1 VLEAR
6 RPRRRGVP
14 RIASAFALGLSAGAW
29 QAARSTPHPEV
40 VLRAVLRLLSSCLVL
55 GLTTAAHAEVPT
67 PSAFL
72 KLDIGADRVLADYRQ
87 IRAYFA
93 ELDKQSPRVQMQDL
107 GPTTLGE
114 RLVMAVISS
123 EANIAKLPRLKEIA
137 KKLADPR
144 GLSAEEE
151 AGLVREGRAFLLITC
166 NIHST
171 EIGASQMA
179 MEWAHALATATDP
192 ETQRRL
198 DEVVLLLVPSL
209 NPDGQIME
217 TEWYRKWLGSKF
229 EGGRMPWLY
238 HHYVGHDDNRDW
250 FMLTQKES
258 QAMSHA
264 VYHEWFPQVW
274 LDEHQM
280 GNTGPRIFVPPYAEP
295 VDADIHPLI
304 WREVNVMGSHM
315 AMRMEQA
322 GMSGIIYGYSFDAYW
337 PGGTK
342 NTAWFKNISGLLT
355 EVASVGIAT
364 PLYIDPTEL
373 SGGRKGLVEYG
384 AQTNFPNPW
393 PGGWWRLRDIMD
405 YERVASDAIHES
417 CADHREDLLRD
428 IAVRARA
435 TAARAKPGEAFRIP
449 RMQRDWPT
457 ALRLASLL
465 GEHNVELFTDAS
477 GDVWVPLAQPYG
489 DFVREMLTTQRYPEV
504 KLVGGPDIV
513 RPYDVAAWSLPLM
526 MGVTVENATMPA
538 GAKRFTAPALVTIV
552 APQPARAGAKRKAV
566 TPLPSKSAKS
576 SKGAAAQLEG
586 SLLPPGPESAKALN
600 AALRSGGKVTRVF
613 SETPTENAS
622 GTAVLDWTATE
633 AAEKALPPGV
643 ELKYR
648 ESLPK
653 NGQPLSAPRVAIYK
667 PWAASMDEGWTRF
680 LLEQYGFQLTTL
692 DNATIQKGGLRSKF
706 DAIVLP
712 DVSKELIATGK
723 PKREDGAMTYFVDLP
738 PGYTGGLDK
747 EGAKALKDFVG
758 AGGTL
763 VAFSSAC
770 DYVIEQFNMPVV
782 NTLARAKADEFG
794 CPGSLLR
801 ANVRQGMA
809 LTAGLPE
816 EVALFVDKPIAF
828 QTAPPGRE
836 TQRWVLA
843 TYPEHPDQVL
853 LSGWIKGE
861 DKLTNKAA
869 AVAVKQGE
877 GWIVLLGFRPQNRA
891 QTNGTFPFLFNALY
905 LSTTKH

>member
-1 VLEAR
+1 MAGCAFHPLPEA
-6 RPRRRGVP
+6 
-14 RIASAFALGLSAGAW
+14 ALRYL
-29 QAARSTPHPEV
+29 
-40 VLRAVLRLLSSCLVL
+40 LRLLSPLL
-55 GLTTAAHAEVPT
+55 LLAAATAAHAQIPT
-67 PSAFL
+67 PSAYL
-72 KLDIGADRVLADYRQ
+72 KLDIGADRVLADYHQ

-93 ELDKQSPRVQMQDL
+93 ELDKLSPRVQVQDL

-114 RLVMAVISS
+114 RMIMAVISS
-123 EANIAKLPRLKEIA
+123 ETNMAKLPRLKQIA
-137 KKLADPR
+137 KRLADPR
-144 GLSAEEE
+144 GLTPEEE
-151 AGLVREGRAFLLITC
+151 AALVHEGRAFLLITC

-179 MEWAHALATATDP
+179 MEWAHALATATDA

-198 DEVVLLLVPSL
+198 DETVLLLVPSL

-238 HHYVGHDDNRDW
+238 HHYVGHDNNRDW

-280 GNTGPRIFVPPYAEP
+280 GSTGPRIFVPPYAEP
-295 VDADIHPLI
+295 VDEDIHPLI
-304 WREVNVMGSHM
+304 WREVNLMGSHM
-315 AMRMEQA
+315 ALRMEQA
-322 GMSGIIYGYSFDAYW
+322 GMKGIIYGYSFDAYW

-342 NTAWFKNISGLLT
+342 NTAWFKNISGLLS

-364 PLYIDPTEL
+364 PLYIEPTEL
-373 SGGRKGLVEYG
+373 AGGRKGLVEYG

-405 YERVASDAIHES
+405 YERVASDAILES
-417 CADHREDLLRD
+417 CADHREDILRD

-435 TAARAKPGEAFRIP
+435 AIESAEPEEAFRIP
-449 RMQRDWPT
+449 RGQRDWPT

-465 GEHNVELFTDAS
+465 AEHNVELFTDAS

-504 KLVGGPDIV
+504 KLVGGPEIV

-526 MGVTVENATMPA
+526 MGVTVERAPMPE
-538 GAKRFTAPALVTIV
+538 GAKRFTAPALVTV
-552 APQPARAGAKRKAV
+552 LPPAPSKAAGRSKRKAV
-566 TPLPSKSAKS
+566 TTVPAKSGKS
-576 SKGAAAQLEG
+576 SKVAAQELEG
-586 SLLPPGPESAKALN
+586 SLLPPGPESARALN
-600 AALRSGGKVTRVF
+600 AALKSGGKVSRVF
-613 SETPTENAS
+613 SETPSSTPS

-633 AAEKALPPGV
+633 AAEKALPAGV

-653 NGQPLSAPRVAIYK
+653 DGQALTAPRVAIYK

-680 LLEQYGFQLTTL
+680 LLEQYGFQPATL
-692 DNATIQKGGLRSKF
+692 DNATILKGGLRAKF

-723 PKREDGAMTYFVDLP
+723 PKRDEGAMTYFVDLP
-738 PGYTGGLDK
+738 PGYAGGLDK
-747 EGAKALKDFVG
+747 DGAKALKDFVA

-763 VAFSSAC
+763 VAFASAC
-770 DYVIEQFNMPVV
+770 DYVIEQFNVPVV

-801 ANVRQGMA
+801 ANVRQGLA

-861 DKLTNKAA
+861 EKLTNKAA
-869 AVAVKQGE
+869 AVAVKQGD